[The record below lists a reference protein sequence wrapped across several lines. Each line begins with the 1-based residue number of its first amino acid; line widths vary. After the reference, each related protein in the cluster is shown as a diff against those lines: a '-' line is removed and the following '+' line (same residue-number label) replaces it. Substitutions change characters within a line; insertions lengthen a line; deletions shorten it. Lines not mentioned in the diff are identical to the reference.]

1 MPRRLHMQKPTTK
14 SNYEEY
20 FPIFVPSSSGNG
32 QDILYWDI
40 FARAVWF
47 SRWLFLFAKIFNV
60 RRVVFLPIELIKA
73 ADNEYWLRSLAYY
86 IRLKSLYKN
95 NTHYG
100 FTLRSLAEKVGCS
113 PACLSFHL
121 KILES
126 KGLIRKHGGNVTFL
140 GMNKLRSL
148 FKYNVIGVPVNRKH
162 QHDILRGQ
170 LIRFNLSAQQH
181 KIKKSG
187 TQMRTK
193 GFIPFTQTE
202 KTNSSYVG
210 LSAAGVGNVLGL
222 SQKSGSR
229 IREKLNVLGQIRG
242 KRVYSILMK
251 NIGLRDFTIM
261 RREGDIPPYS
271 FYRDN
276 KVIVE
281 RRMKM
286 EYVGGSQVT
295 VRN

>member
-1 MPRRLHMQKPTTK
+1 MQKCNQI
-14 SNYEEY
+14 SLNEENL
-20 FPIFVPSSSGNG
+20 PIFTVSSSGDG
-32 QDILYWDI
+32 QDIIGFWYI
-40 FARAVWF
+40 FAQAVWF
-47 SRWLFLFAKIFNV
+47 SRWLFLCAKPGQM

-73 ADNEYWLRSLAYY
+73 ADNEYWLRSLAYFV
-86 IRLKSLYKN
+86 RLKSLYKN

-100 FTLRSLAEKVGCS
+100 FTLRSLAARVGCS

-126 KGLIRKHGGNVTFL
+126 KGLIRKHQENITFL
-140 GMNKLRSL
+140 GLNKLRSL
-148 FKYNVIGVPVNRKH
+148 FKYNVIGVPVNGKH

-170 LIRFNLSAQQH
+170 LIRFNLSAQKH

-193 GFIPFTQTE
+193 GFIPLTQTE
-202 KTNSSYVG
+202 KANSSYVG
-210 LSAAGVGNVLGL
+210 LSAAGVGYVLGL

-229 IREKLNVLGQIRG
+229 IREKLNMLGQFRC
-242 KRVYSILMK
+242 KRVFSVYMR

-261 RREGDIPPYS
+261 RREGDIPAYS

-281 RRMKM
+281 RRMRM
-286 EYVGGSQVT
+286 EWVGGSQVI
-295 VRN
+295 VRK